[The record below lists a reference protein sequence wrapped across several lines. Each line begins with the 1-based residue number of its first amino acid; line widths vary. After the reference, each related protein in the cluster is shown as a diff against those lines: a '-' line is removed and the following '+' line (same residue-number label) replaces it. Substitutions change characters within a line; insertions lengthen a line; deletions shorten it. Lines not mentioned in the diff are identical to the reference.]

1 MALAVGLASVF
12 LPWIDGASGSRIGLT
27 QPDGWLTLLI
37 GAVATILA
45 WFQIKS
51 GWIAAGFLAVLLGR
65 NILILQRSDS
75 AAPGIGLWLGA
86 LGFLA
91 AAVLQLIAM
100 ATRHRSAVAGDD
112 S

>member
-1 MALAVGLASVF
+1 MF
-12 LPWIDGASGSRIGLT
+12 LPWIDADSGSRIGLT

-45 WFQIKS
+45 WYRIRA

-65 NILILQRSDS
+65 NILVLQQSDVAGPGVGLWIGSVAFGVS
-75 AAPGIGLWLGA
+75 AVFQLIGL
-86 LGFLA
+86 
-91 AAVLQLIAM
+91 

>member
-1 MALAVGLASVF
+1 MASAIGLGSVF

-45 WFQIKS
+45 WFQIRA
-51 GWIAAGFLAVLLGR
+51 GWIPAGFLAVLLGR

-75 AAPGIGLWLGA
+75 AAPGLGLWIGA
-86 LGFLA
+86 VAFLA
-91 AAVLQLIAM
+91 AAVLQLIGL
-100 ATRHRSAVAGDD
+100 ATRHRSAVAGNDP
-112 S
+112 